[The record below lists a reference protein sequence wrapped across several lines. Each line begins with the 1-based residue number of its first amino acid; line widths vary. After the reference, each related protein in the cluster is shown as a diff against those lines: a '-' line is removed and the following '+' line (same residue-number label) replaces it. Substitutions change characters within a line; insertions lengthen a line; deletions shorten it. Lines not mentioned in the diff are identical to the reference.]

1 MTVYHIVLFKLKKG
15 TPESTISQLKEAATA
30 MVGQVPGLQKID
42 LGPPIPATAARA
54 KGFDYGLIAILDK
67 AEDLKGY
74 AEHPAHLKYALQY

>member
-1 MTVYHIVLFKLKKG
+1 
-15 TPESTISQLKEAATA
+15 
-30 MVGQVPGLQKID
+30 MVGQVPGTKVDPSFKNSRTLTVCPGLQKID

-74 AEHPAHLKYALQY
+74 AEHPAHLKYVVRPSKLSIHC